1 MYRGGKPILESTPIN
16 IPNANQCQRNHN
28 YCKYCDHKYSSAQS
42 FCKHLFTLKHYE
54 NCGLTELVKM
64 ELIRKRICQLQRGAK
79 PKCSGASYRGIALQ
93 EYELGLLS
101 VRH

>member
-1 MYRGGKPILESTPIN
+1 MSEPIN

-28 YCKYCDHKYSSAQS
+28 YCKYCDHKYSSVQS
-42 FCKHLFTLKHYE
+42 FCKHLFTLKHHKNRGNIEYV
-54 NCGLTELVKM
+54 GT

-79 PKCSGASYRGIALQ
+79 PKCLGASYRDIALQ
-93 EYELGLLS
+93 EYELGLLLS